1 MDCQQKHVYWLM
13 GLSGLVGVVFGLL
26 TPPGQHV
33 ESPELTPV
41 WLASMLGLGLWH
53 AFQMRGSPESAG
65 LVAQTLRG
73 TALVIFVSRTSQVAG
88 LLLKMA
94 FAGQFY

>member
-1 MDCQQKHVYWLM
+1 MQCRENHVYWLM

-26 TPPGQHV
+26 TQPGQHV
-33 ESPELTPV
+33 ESAKLTPV

-53 AFQMRGSPESAG
+53 SFQMRGSPESAG

-73 TALVIFVSRTSQVAG
+73 TALVIFVSRISQVAG

-94 FAGQFY
+94 FASQFY